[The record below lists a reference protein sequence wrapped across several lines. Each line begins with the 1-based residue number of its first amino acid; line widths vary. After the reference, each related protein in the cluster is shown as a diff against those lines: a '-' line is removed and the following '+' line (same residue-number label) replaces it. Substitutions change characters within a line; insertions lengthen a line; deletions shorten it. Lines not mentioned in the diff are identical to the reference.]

1 MISKIKSSDEKQDR
15 LKDLYAQRVKI
26 KNRSP
31 SSVEGS
37 LIESW
42 EIIDKIIEYL
52 VSNSTNQKKIRSEF
66 YGQTKND
73 RIS

>member
-1 MISKIKSSDEKQDR
+1 MISKIKNSNKNQDI
-15 LKDLYAQRVKI
+15 LKDLYTQRIKM

-52 VSNSTNQKKIRSEF
+52 ISTSTNQKIRSEF
-66 YGQTKND
+66 NGQTKND

>member
-1 MISKIKSSDEKQDR
+1 MISNIKNSGKNQDI
-15 LKDLYAQRVKI
+15 LKDLYTQRIKM

-52 VSNSTNQKKIRSEF
+52 ISTSTNQKIRSEF
-66 YGQTKND
+66 NGQTKND